1 MQTYPFEYF
10 CGANVTIRVDGF
22 PILECAGLSYS
33 IAETK
38 RPIYAY
44 HSRLYD
50 AVARGQV
57 LVQGSI
63 LVNYVHQDYLFK
75 ATELAKSR
83 SLQDPVLPQDLAI
96 RSLRSV
102 NPLGTKVDPTIENY
116 IDYIENQKAAYWNT
130 SISPSSNSK
139 YNNTYNLHD
148 GGNGYTIEIIFGE
161 QSNVYP
167 NGQTALIIHGVAFT
181 GRGTAIQ
188 IDSETIV
195 EQYSFLG
202 RNVASLRT
210 PYVPVEVVPVPSD
223 IRVEEDSTKFD
234 RGMSAYLKREADKE
248 EAKKQDIP

>member
-83 SLQDPVLPQDLAI
+83 SLQDPVLQSAKTVEDIEGVRNL
-96 RSLRSV
+96 LRD
-102 NPLGTKVDPTIENY
+102 NPRADIQTHL
-116 IDYIENQKAAYWNT
+116 DYIENQKAAYWNT
-130 SISPSSNSK
+130 NTSLKSNSK

-161 QSNVYP
+161 QSDVYP

-210 PYVPVEVVPVPSD
+210 PYVPVQVQPAPSD
-223 IRVEEDSTKFD
+223 RLTFEEGDMQRDFGTYT
-234 RGMSAYLKREADKE
+234 ATLKPTR
-248 EAKKQDIP
+248 